1 MLLSIFSWYYI
12 CIVIFFLDLIRPRDT
27 YQFFVEQHG
36 LKVFKTLDTAVFST
50 GKLILGPYE
59 EKGKQHVGQD
69 ILVSIFLHLF
79 LEVQLIFFSP
89 MMR

>member
-1 MLLSIFSWYYI
+1 MFSWYYI
-12 CIVIFFLDLIRPRDT
+12 CIIVCFLDLIRPRDT

-36 LKVFKTLDTAVFST
+36 LKVFKTLDTSVFST

-79 LEVQLIFFSP
+79 L
-89 MMR
+89 